1 MVFYVL
7 QKLRYV
13 TPVHESVMHG
23 DGKRKIISSVFLC
36 QLSRGNTGNGV
47 SGSDRTGMF
56 HFGKCEPRQCRIADD
71 IRSPCVFGN
80 GQTAPFFHSLYF
92 FFRIPDKNVDVG
104 MIFEKAESESTVF
117 SSDGGRYMYGIVLY
131 ELPVFCSEPEGFRF
145 IDAFQQE
152 MYGREEEGT
161 SVCFDMFVGLSKVYE
176 CGDSEKRIVES
187 GKEFEMLPAVP
198 MSDVDG
204 LFHGLI
210 Y

>member
-1 MVFYVL
+1 
-7 QKLRYV
+7 
-13 TPVHESVMHG
+13 
-23 DGKRKIISSVFLC
+23 
-36 QLSRGNTGNGV
+36 
-47 SGSDRTGMF
+47 
-56 HFGKCEPRQCRIADD
+56 
-71 IRSPCVFGN
+71 
-80 GQTAPFFHSLYF
+80 
-92 FFRIPDKNVDVG
+92 
-104 MIFEKAESESTVF
+104 
-117 SSDGGRYMYGIVLY
+117 MYGIVLY

-198 MSDVDG
+198 MGDVDG